1 MPLSIHSHRHTHL
14 RSFLKQLRLTSGLTQ
29 VQLAERMGL
38 EQSQVSKL
46 ERAVKFVDVWLF
58 IDYANA
64 CGIDPAEAMQQ
75 LYATHTSSP
84 DIL

>member
-1 MPLSIHSHRHTHL
+1 
-14 RSFLKQLRLTSGLTQ
+14 
-29 VQLAERMGL
+29 MGL